1 MASRFEGVR
10 FWLPV
15 AAMAA
20 FGIYV
25 GQKLVSSHVRPSVN
39 SISYGFSSELA
50 ARRGTICCKGG
61 RPVAESTPL
70 WRYSL
75 DPRSMGSK
83 SMPREVVMENI
94 ASTLSIPK
102 EKVAVMAARTS
113 GPGWR
118 HQFLAESDDQ
128 AVFAAMTDRRRILGM
143 SHITS
148 MIDRYDEV
156 MAEMGED
163 HTEKEQEKL
172 NDEFD
177 FLQGEIDRLD
187 GWNIDHLLEVAAAS
201 LSLPPMDADVTKL
214 SGGERRRV
222 ALCQAL
228 LNKPDLLLLDEP
240 TNHLDAEAIS
250 WLENELREFPGT
262 VIIVT
267 HDRYFL
273 DRITKWIL
281 EIEEGRGIPF
291 EGNYSSWLKQ
301 KQEYLRIMEK
311 KETRRQQV
319 LAQELQW
326 INSSVQARHQ
336 KNQARVRRY
345 NELAAQSFDLSK
357 DDYSIQIPP
366 GPRLG
371 NKVLEVEHLCKGF
384 GGRQLIKDCS
394 FSLPAG
400 AVVGVIGPNGTG
412 KTTLFKM
419 IIGQEKPDSGSIT
432 LGETVSLSYVD
443 QNRDAL
449 NDENT
454 VFEEVSG
461 GEEDIMLGNKK
472 MNARAYLSRFN
483 FKGTQQQKKV
493 GQLSGGERNRV
504 HLAKLLKTGGNLIL
518 LDEPTNDLDVN
529 TMRVLENAIM
539 DFPGC
544 AMVISHDR
552 FFLNRI
558 CSHLLIFKADG
569 HIEWFEGDFEDY
581 EEKNKA

>member
-1 MASRFEGVR
+1 MPPNFVFQMQNMTKLYGDRVVLRNFNLSFYLGAKI
-10 FWLPV
+10 
-15 AAMAA
+15 
-20 FGIYV
+20 GIV
-25 GQKLVSSHVRPSVN
+25 G
-39 SISYGFSSELA
+39 
-50 ARRGTICCKGG
+50 
-61 RPVAESTPL
+61 
-70 WRYSL
+70 
-75 DPRSMGSK
+75 
-83 SMPREVVMENI
+83 ENG
-94 ASTLSIPK
+94 AGKSTLLRIMAGEDK
-102 EKVAVMAARTS
+102 EIQGTAQITKGCRALLVPQEPRLKPELDVRGNLQEA
-113 GPGWR
+113 
-118 HQFLAESDDQ
+118 
-128 AVFAAMTDRRRILGM
+128 M

-228 LNKPDLLLLDEP
+228 LSKPDLLLLDEP

>member
-1 MASRFEGVR
+1 MPPNFVFQMQNMTKLYGDRVILRNFNLSFYLGAKI
-10 FWLPV
+10 
-15 AAMAA
+15 
-20 FGIYV
+20 GIV
-25 GQKLVSSHVRPSVN
+25 G
-39 SISYGFSSELA
+39 
-50 ARRGTICCKGG
+50 
-61 RPVAESTPL
+61 
-70 WRYSL
+70 
-75 DPRSMGSK
+75 
-83 SMPREVVMENI
+83 ENG
-94 ASTLSIPK
+94 AGKSTLLRIMAGEDK
-102 EKVAVMAARTS
+102 EIQGSAQITKGCRALLVPQEPRLKPELDVRGNLQEA
-113 GPGWR
+113 
-118 HQFLAESDDQ
+118 
-128 AVFAAMTDRRRILGM
+128 M

-187 GWNIDHLLEVAAAS
+187 GWNIDHLLEVAASS

-371 NKVLEVEHLCKGF
+371 NKVLEVENLCKGF

>member
-1 MASRFEGVR
+1 MAPNFVFQMQNMTKMYGDRAVLRNFNLSFYLG
-10 FWLPV
+10 
-15 AAMAA
+15 AKI
-20 FGIYV
+20 GIV
-25 GQKLVSSHVRPSVN
+25 G
-39 SISYGFSSELA
+39 
-50 ARRGTICCKGG
+50 
-61 RPVAESTPL
+61 
-70 WRYSL
+70 
-75 DPRSMGSK
+75 
-83 SMPREVVMENI
+83 ENG
-94 ASTLSIPK
+94 AGKSTLLRIMAGEDKDIQGTAQITKGCRALLVPQEPRLNPELDVRGNLQEAMSSIT
-102 EKVAVMAARTS
+102 A
-113 GPGWR
+113 
-118 HQFLAESDDQ
+118 
-128 AVFAAMTDRRRILGM
+128 
-143 SHITS
+143 
-148 MIDRYDEV
+148 MIDRYDEI
-156 MAEMGED
+156 MAEMGEE

-187 GWNIDHLLEVAAAS
+187 GWNIDHLLEMAAS
-201 LSLPPMDADVTKL
+201 ALTLPPMDADVTKL

-228 LNKPDLLLLDEP
+228 LSKPDLLLLDEP

-281 EIEEGRGIPF
+281 EIEDGRGLPF

-326 INSSVQARHQ
+326 INSSVAARHQ

-345 NELAAQSFDLSK
+345 QELAAQSFDVSR

-371 NKVLEVEHLCKGF
+371 NKVLVVENLCKGF
-384 GGRQLIKDCS
+384 GGRQLIKNCS
-394 FSLPAG
+394 FSLPPG

-419 IIGQEKPDSGSIT
+419 ITGEEKPDSGSIT
-432 LGETVSLSYVD
+432 IGETVSLSYVD

-449 NDENT
+449 NDSNT

-461 GEEDIMLGNKK
+461 GEEDVMLGNKK
-472 MNARAYLSRFN
+472 MNSRAYLSRFN
-483 FKGTQQQKKV
+483 FRGTQQSKMV

-558 CSHLLIFKADG
+558 CSHLLVFKPDG
-569 HIEWFEGDFEDY
+569 RVEWFEGDFEDY
-581 EEKNKA
+581 EEKQKA